1 MIIINANST
10 EITIKV
16 PNNLSKSDSPV
27 LKMKNTS
34 TKKEYEIEIEDTSTS
49 LLYYRFA
56 YDFSD
61 MDTGEYEY
69 EIDGN
74 KGLLRINS
82 DIEVKTYDAGIVF
95 KEYEC

>member
-1 MIIINANST
+1 MIIIDANST

-82 DIEVKTYDAGIVF
+82 EIEKTQYDINITY
-95 KEYEC
+95 KQYE